1 MALRMARGERR
12 EVPCRGS
19 EIDSLLISP
28 MLSSRSEVNVALAPR
43 YAILALVASLNASRT
58 AGPSPLTSAGGGVKC
73 WTGAELPTPELVL
86 GNGIPDWVF
95 SNFKEETTG
104 FVLRKK
110 HGSALIS
117 SAFPWSEM
125 YRGVEVKRY
134 INAHGG
140 GHVWGGGVE

>member
-1 MALRMARGERR
+1 M
-12 EVPCRGS
+12 
-19 EIDSLLISP
+19 
-28 MLSSRSEVNVALAPR
+28 ALAPR

-86 GNGIPDWVF
+86 GNGIPYGVF
-95 SNFKEETTG
+95 SDFKQKSAG
-104 FVLRKK
+104 FVLSKK

-117 SAFPWSEM
+117 SAFPWSEV

-134 INAHGG
+134 IDAHGG
-140 GHVWGGGVE
+140 RHVWGGGVE